1 MDLPARIA
9 IQVADA
15 NARPG
20 RDAHFALDRDRAR
33 SRLIF
38 VGAVDF

>member
-15 NARPG
+15 NVRPG
-20 RDAHFALDRDRAR
+20 RDAHFAMDRDRAR
-33 SRLIF
+33 FLLLF